1 MPALSPSLI
10 EPLTVL
16 SSPDLGED
24 SADRRRHERFPLT
37 LTGRYM
43 LPDGAEYL
51 CESSDVAVGG
61 LAIKGPRPGRVGE
74 RVICYLDGIGRLDG
88 VVVRRTRDWF
98 ALEVRATSRKLER
111 LGERLEWLLAGGQA
125 PKPNAAGED
134 EWVMLIHEGESHPAK
149 LVDVSIHGATLAAD
163 IFPPV
168 GSTVL
173 VGQISAVVTRH
184 FPGGLSVDFAAQVG
198 SAPV

>member
-1 MPALSPSLI
+1 MPALSPSLS
-10 EPLTVL
+10 EMPVALSPSELT
-16 SSPDLGED
+16 ED
-24 SADRRRHERFPLT
+24 GVDRRRHERFPLT

-43 LPDGAEYL
+43 LPDGAEYP

-61 LAIKGPRPGRVGE
+61 LSIKGPRPGRVGE
-74 RVICYLDGIGRLDG
+74 RVVCYLEGIGRLDG

-134 EWVMLIHEGESHPAK
+134 EWVTLIHEGESHPAK
-149 LVDVSIHGATLAAD
+149 LVDVSIHGATLSTELAPA
-163 IFPPV
+163 V
-168 GSTVL
+168 GSAVL

-184 FPGGLSVDFAAQVG
+184 FAGGLCVDFAV
-198 SAPV
+198 